1 MKNRFKIGDHVYIV
15 ECGLY
20 AKEVVIVGI
29 AGGFYQ
35 ICFTDR
41 QGSLRLKES
50 KLYATKEEAE
60 SVWSSHRP
68 QHRRKLHKREKDF
81 ILLMLMNGNYAKF
94 RVMIASQ
101 ES

>member
-1 MKNRFKIGDHVYIV
+1 MYIV
-15 ECGLY
+15 VCGLY

-60 SVWSSHRP
+60 SVWSSHRAAT
-68 QHRRKLHKREKDF
+68 QKKITQERKGFRSP
-81 ILLMLMNGNYAKF
+81 YAY
-94 RVMIASQ
+94 
-101 ES
+101 EW

>member
-1 MKNRFKIGDHVYIV
+1 MFEERKLKNRFKIGDHVYIV

-60 SVWSSHRP
+60 FVWSSHRAAT
-68 QHRRKLHKREKDF
+68 QKKITQERKGFRSP
-81 ILLMLMNGNYAKF
+81 YAY
-94 RVMIASQ
+94 
-101 ES
+101 EW